1 MIYGNYLR
9 DKYGQTP
16 IKQIAK
22 NLNRTPSAIRNK
34 VTKLGL
40 GSFLENGD
48 YITFNQLKIVLG
60 YNGSGCY
67 MNKSWIKDRGLPV
80 RGKKVENNY
89 LRILNTFLM
98 LLQKKLKIRKWG
110 K

>member
-1 MIYGNYLR
+1 MRNMGKGRTWTKEEINYLR

-60 YNGSGCY
+60 
-67 MNKSWIKDRGLPV
+67 
-80 RGKKVENNY
+80 
-89 LRILNTFLM
+89 
-98 LLQKKLKIRKWG
+98 
-110 K
+110 